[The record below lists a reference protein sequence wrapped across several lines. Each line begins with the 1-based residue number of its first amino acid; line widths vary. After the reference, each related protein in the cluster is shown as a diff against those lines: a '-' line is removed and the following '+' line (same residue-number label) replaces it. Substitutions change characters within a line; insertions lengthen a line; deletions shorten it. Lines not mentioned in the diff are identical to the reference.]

1 MSMPSRVLVCG
12 ASPDNQNRN
21 VVLRSYVAEGFWQL
35 RGIESVV
42 NVPLEHAATKASSA
56 RPELVVCFGSCMP
69 DDADYSG
76 IKRYCAQTGATLVF
90 WLHDDPYEFDF
101 SYKIKDV
108 ADLVFSNDKWCAE
121 HYDHPRAFHLP
132 LAASERAHWRPISA
146 TKDVNIFFCGVA
158 FGNRIKLLRD
168 LAKPLQEHGAVVLG
182 DGWPES
188 ELPFCRNQRLPNN
201 ELSDRY
207 ARAWITLNMGRD
219 YHYANDRFKLDPS
232 TPGPRTFEAAMAGT
246 TQLFFVESLEIV
258 DYYAPGTE
266 VLLYNSVREFRE
278 CIEAMVGD
286 RTRCLAIAAAAQ
298 QRTLREHT
306 YLHRAQ
312 TMLQHVQEWQAGR

>member
-1 MSMPSRVLVCG
+1 MSMLSRVLVCG

-42 NVPLEHAATKASSA
+42 NVPLEHAATKAWSA
-56 RPELVVCFGSCMP
+56 KPELVVCFGSCMP

-108 ADLVFSNDKWCAE
+108 ADLVFSNDKWCTE

-168 LAKPLQEHGAVVLG
+168 LAKPLQEQAAVVLG

-207 ARAWITLNMGRD
+207 ARAWITLNMGATTITPTTASSWTPPRRARARLKRRWRVRPSCSSSRAWRSSITTRPAPRSCSTTP
-219 YHYANDRFKLDPS
+219 YAS
-232 TPGPRTFEAAMAGT
+232 SASA
-246 TQLFFVESLEIV
+246 
-258 DYYAPGTE
+258 
-266 VLLYNSVREFRE
+266 
-278 CIEAMVGD
+278 
-286 RTRCLAIAAAAQ
+286 
-298 QRTLREHT
+298 
-306 YLHRAQ
+306 
-312 TMLQHVQEWQAGR
+312 

>member
-1 MSMPSRVLVCG
+1 MSAPSSVLVCG

-21 VVLRSYVAEGFWQL
+21 VVLRSYVAEGFAQVPDI
-35 RGIESVV
+35 RQVV
-42 NVPLEHAATKASSA
+42 NAPLEYAADKAWA
-56 RPELVVCFGSCMP
+56 TRPELVLCFGSCMP
-69 DDADYSG
+69 DDADYG
-76 IKRYCAQTGATLVF
+76 HIKRYCAQTGTPLVF

-132 LAASERAHWRPISA
+132 LAASERAHRRPIA
-146 TKDVNIFFCGVA
+146 TTKDVSIFFCGVA

-168 LAKPLQEHGAVVLG
+168 LAKPLQEHSAVVLG
-182 DGWPES
+182 DGWPEN

-201 ELSDRY
+201 ELSARY

-246 TQLFFVESLEIV
+246 TQLFFVESLEVV

-278 CIEAMVGD
+278 CVDAMASD
-286 RTRCLAIAAAAQ
+286 RRRCLEIADAAQ

-306 YLHRAQ
+306 YRHRAQ
-312 TMLQHVQEWQAGR
+312 AMLRRVREWRAGQ